1 MLEVERLTR
10 YYGGIAAVL
19 DVSFTLKPGE
29 VLGYLGPNGSGKS
42 TTVKMLAGLLRP
54 SRGKIRFEGTDI
66 QERLLDY
73 KGDVGYVPEEAHLYT
88 YLTADEYLR
97 LTGRLR
103 GLPPATLDRRIDR
116 FLRLFRLDV
125 ERHST
130 LSSYSKG
137 MRQKVLLAAAL
148 LHNPKILILD
158 EPASGLDVGIMLTLR
173 AVVSGLA
180 RDGRYV
186 IYSSHEMDTVERVS
200 SRVIILRSG
209 KVVADDSA
217 SRLRALTQ
225 QASLEDVFAHL
236 AVQEDVDAL
245 AGELLEAMRLS

>member
-1 MLEVERLTR
+1 MLEAIKLTR

-19 DVSFTLKPGE
+19 DVSFSIKPGE

-54 SRGKIRFEGTDI
+54 SRGVIRFGGEDI
-66 QERLLDY
+66 QDHLLDY
-73 KGDVGYVPEEAHLYT
+73 KARVGYVPEEANLYS

-97 LTGRLR
+97 LMGRLR
-103 GLPPATLDRRIDR
+103 GIPEARLTRRIDR

-148 LHNPKILILD
+148 LHDPKIVILD
-158 EPASGLDVGIMLTLR
+158 EPASGLDVGLTLTLR

-180 RDGRYV
+180 RDGRIV
-186 IYSSHEMDTVERVS
+186 IYSSHELDTVERIS
-200 SRVIILRSG
+200 TRVIILRTG
-209 KVVADDSA
+209 RVVADDSVD
-217 SRLRALTQ
+217 RLRALTH
-225 QASLEDVFAHL
+225 QASLEDVFARL
-236 AVQEDVDAL
+236 VIEDDVGAM
-245 AGELLEAMRLS
+245 AGELLDAMRTS